1 MTDAKTRSSA
11 KAQVTNN
18 RHLGL
23 CHLDFIRDSSFVIR
37 HSLIILS
44 LIVALEGWAAPSGAI
59 VFETISAHHHIRV
72 IDAND
77 IRTLSFDGSMET
89 RMSLSDPSKGHF
101 EYTEHFHMP
110 WLWNGLITNIL
121 VMGLGGASTQRS
133 WARYYPHV
141 TVESVEIDPV
151 VLDVA
156 KKYFHF
162 KETPKQIVHLSDG
175 RVFLRRTDTKYS
187 AIFMDAYV
195 QNRYG
200 SSIPYHLA
208 TKEFFA
214 LAAGHLATNGVLA
227 YNVIGSMQA
236 TQPDLVGSL
245 YKTLKSLFP
254 QVYAFPSRQSQN
266 VVLLATTFP
275 DKLAFTTLTSRANSL
290 IYYKRITLP
299 TFRERLASFRPDPP
313 ANLHL
318 CKILTD
324 DFAPVDGLLK
334 TGY

>member
-1 MTDAKTRSSA
+1 MKTCL
-11 KAQVTNN
+11 T
-18 RHLGL
+18 
-23 CHLDFIRDSSFVIR
+23 
-37 HSLIILS
+37 LS
-44 LIVALEGWAAPSGAI
+44 LIFLLLIRAGAAPTGTI

-72 IDAND
+72 IDANG
-77 IRTLSFDGSMET
+77 IRTLSFDGSMES
-89 RMSLSDPSKGHF
+89 RMSLTDPSQGHF
-101 EYTEHFHMP
+101 DYTEFFHMP
-110 WLWNGLITNIL
+110 WLWNGLITNVLI
-121 VMGLGGASTQRS
+121 MGLGGASTQRS

-141 TVESVEIDPV
+141 TVETVEIDPL

-156 KKYFHF
+156 TKYFHF
-162 KETPKQIVHLSDG
+162 KESPKQIMHLSDG
-175 RVFLRRTDTKYS
+175 RVFLRRTETKYS

-214 LAAGHLATNGVLA
+214 IAAQHLTTNGVLA

-266 VVLLATTFP
+266 VVLLATTSP
-275 DKLAFTTLTSRANSL
+275 DKLAFTTLSSRANSL

-299 TFRERLASFRPDPP
+299 TFRDRLASFRPDPP
-313 ANLHL
+313 ANYNT
-318 CKILTD
+318 CKVLTD
-324 DFAPVDGLLK
+324 DFAPVDGLLR

>member
-1 MTDAKTRSSA
+1 MTVKAHLTVVVIYLCALTRLPGTLPGT
-11 KAQVTNN
+11 V
-18 RHLGL
+18 
-23 CHLDFIRDSSFVIR
+23 
-37 HSLIILS
+37 
-44 LIVALEGWAAPSGAI
+44 

-72 IDAND
+72 VDANN
-77 IRTLSFDGSMET
+77 IRTLSLDGSMET
-89 RMSLSDPSKGHF
+89 RMSLSDPYQGHF

-121 VMGLGGASTQRS
+121 VIGLGGASTQRS

-141 TVESVEIDPV
+141 MIETVEIDPV
-151 VLDVA
+151 VVDIA
-156 KKYFHF
+156 KRYFHF
-162 KETPKQIVHLSDG
+162 KETPKQAVHVSDG
-175 RVFLRRTDTKYS
+175 RVFLRRTANKYG

-208 TKEFFA
+208 TKEFFV
-214 LAAGHLATNGVLA
+214 LAAEHLTTNGVLA

-236 TQPDLVGSL
+236 TRADLVGSL
-245 YKTLKSLFP
+245 YKTLKSVFP

-266 VVLLATTFP
+266 VVLLGTKTP
-275 DKLAFTTLTSRANSL
+275 EKVPFTTLTSRASSL
-290 IYYKRITLP
+290 IYYKRLTLP

-313 ANLHL
+313 ANYNT

-324 DFAPVDGLLK
+324 DFAPVDGLLR

>member
-1 MTDAKTRSSA
+1 MKTGIVLLLI
-11 KAQVTNN
+11 AQ
-18 RHLGL
+18 L
-23 CHLDFIRDSSFVIR
+23 VI
-37 HSLIILS
+37 
-44 LIVALEGWAAPSGAI
+44 PSGA
-59 VFETISAHHHIRV
+59 AP
-72 IDAND
+72 
-77 IRTLSFDGSMET
+77 T
-89 RMSLSDPSKGHF
+89 RMSLADPTQGHF
-101 EYTEHFHMP
+101 DYTESFHMP

-133 WARYYPHV
+133 WARHYPQV
-141 TVESVEIDPV
+141 SIETVEIDSV

-162 KETPKQIVHLSDG
+162 KETPKQVVHVSDG
-175 RVFLRRTDTKYS
+175 RVFLRRTETKYG

-214 LAAGHLATNGVLA
+214 LAADHLTTNGVLA

-236 TQPDLVGSL
+236 SQPDLVGSL
-245 YKTLKSLFP
+245 YKTLQSVFP
-254 QVYAFPSRQSQN
+254 RVYSFPSRQSQN
-266 VVLLATTFP
+266 VVLLASKSP
-275 DKLAFTTLTSRANSL
+275 DKVAFTTLTTRATSL

-299 TFRERLASFRPDPP
+299 TFRDRLASFRPDPP
-313 ANLHL
+313 ANYQV
-318 CKILTD
+318 CKVLTD

>member
-1 MTDAKTRSSA
+1 MK
-11 KAQVTNN
+11 V
-18 RHLGL
+18 
-23 CHLDFIRDSSFVIR
+23 
-37 HSLIILS
+37 SLTLS
-44 LIVALEGWAAPSGAI
+44 LVFLVLVRTEAAPTGTI

-72 IDAND
+72 IDANN

-89 RMSLSDPSKGHF
+89 RMSLSDPSQGHF
-101 EYTEHFHMP
+101 DYTEFFHMP
-110 WLWNGLITNIL
+110 WLWNGLITNVLI
-121 VMGLGGASTQRS
+121 MGLGGASTQRS
-133 WARYYPHV
+133 WARYYPQV
-141 TVESVEIDPV
+141 TIETVEIDPL

-156 KKYFHF
+156 IKYFHF
-162 KETPKQIVHLSDG
+162 KESPKQIVHISDG
-175 RVFLRRTDTKYS
+175 RVFLRRTEAKYS
-187 AIFMDAYV
+187 ALFMDAYV

-214 LAAGHLATNGVLA
+214 MAAEHLTTNGVLA

-245 YKTLKSLFP
+245 YKTLKSIFP

-266 VVLLATTFP
+266 VVLLATKSP
-275 DKLAFTTLTSRANSL
+275 DKVAFTTLTSRANSL
-290 IYYKRITLP
+290 IHYKRIALP
-299 TFRERLASFRPDPP
+299 TFRDRLASFRPDPP
-313 ANLHL
+313 ANYSV

-324 DFAPVDGLLK
+324 DFAPVDGLLR